1 MSTVQGHRVEPQD
14 GRDRTADLPPSLP
27 AWLPYQLRMLSRRQ
41 WKVAGWSYL
50 AALLLM
56 GVVGETL
63 PIASIGRVVPVAWWN
78 YVTLAISPVLI
89 GLIAVTFV
97 PQRQPK
103 RSRVRGAA
111 GTGVGGAIGTVA
123 MACPACNPI
132 AIPLFGTAGVFSFL
146 APERGLISL
155 LSVGLLAV
163 TLVLRFRTAR
173 SCELLNPQATNEP
186 AGHTPTDT

>member
-1 MSTVQGHRVEPQD
+1 MNTVRDGRVETSLR
-14 GRDRTADLPPSLP
+14 RDRKATLAPALPS
-27 AWLPYQLRMLSRRQ
+27 WLPLQLRMLSRRQ
-41 WKVAGWSYL
+41 WRVAGWAYL
-50 AALLLM
+50 AALLVM

-63 PIASIGRVVPVAWWN
+63 PIASLGRVIPVAWWN

-89 GLIAVTFV
+89 GLIAATFV

-103 RSRVRGAA
+103 RSRVRGAT
-111 GTGVGGAIGTVA
+111 GTGLGSVVGTVA

-132 AIPLFGTAGVFSFL
+132 AIPLFGAAGIFSFL

-155 LSVGLLAV
+155 LSVALLAV

-173 SCELLNPQATNEP
+173 SCELLIPAQAEGQT
-186 AGHTPTDT
+186 